1 MAGTEEQRGTDF
13 AERWRV
19 EEQHRLARADAEA
32 DRELARLPASVGA
45 RRRPTCDEV
54 EARLRREVARGK
66 RRRVEAASNPA
77 LRARTGPPLPPLTGQ
92 LEARAQGRGEKRLR
106 ALGLD
111 RLHDSDAARAGSI
124 RRNNVDGK
132 SRRRS
137 GV

>member
-1 MAGTEEQRGTDF
+1 MSSTVEQRGTDF

-32 DRELARLPASVGA
+32 DRELARLPASEEA
-45 RRRPTCDEV
+45 DEV

-77 LRARTGPPLPPLTGQ
+77 LRARTGPPLPPLTGL
-92 LEARAQGRGEKRLR
+92 LEAREQGRGEKRSR

-111 RLHDSDAARAGSI
+111 RLHHDSDAARADSI
-124 RRNNVDGK
+124 RRKNVDGE

>member
-1 MAGTEEQRGTDF
+1 MAGTVEQRGTDF

-32 DRELARLPASVGA
+32 DRELARLPASEEA
-45 RRRPTCDEV
+45 DEV

-92 LEARAQGRGEKRLR
+92 LEARAQGRGEKRSR

-111 RLHDSDAARAGSI
+111 RLHDSDAARADSI
-124 RRNNVDGK
+124 RRNNVDSE